1 MWSLVLFVFCEVGFG
16 EMDWFYGLIEC
27 FCGDVKIEL

>member
-16 EMDWFYGLIEC
+16 ETGWFYGLIEC